1 MFRQEAITSF
11 SEIRLKI
18 SGMRIT
24 EVYEILCR
32 GEETEIS
39 QYWLRYENHE
49 EKYDLQKRAIVP
61 SGDMLA
67 LLNQCKILKWNGFS
81 GKNPPHVL
89 DGTMFGFTATVNE
102 NRNICASGSNNFP
115 KHYRDFIDA
124 LHRML
129 NETISP

>member
-1 MFRQEAITSF
+1 MFRREQITSF
-11 SEIRLKI
+11 SEIKLRI

-32 GEETEIS
+32 GDEAELS
-39 QYWLRYENHE
+39 QYWLSYENHE
-49 EKYDLQKRAIVP
+49 DHYNLQKRATVP
-61 SGDMLA
+61 ADDIINV
-67 LLNQCKILKWNGFS
+67 LNQCGVLRWDGFY

-89 DGTMFGFTATVNE
+89 DGTMFCFTATVNGGQK
-102 NRNICASGSNNFP
+102 ISADGSNNYP

-129 NETISP
+129 NEKE

>member
-1 MFRQEAITSF
+1 MFRQETVAAF
-11 SEIRLKI
+11 SAIRLKI

-32 GEETEIS
+32 GGETEIS
-39 QYWLRYENHE
+39 QYWLRFESHE
-49 EKYDLQKRAIVP
+49 EKYILQKRAIVP

-67 LLNQCKILKWNGFS
+67 LLNQCRILKWDGFS

-89 DGTMFGFTATVNE
+89 DGTMFGFTATVND
-102 NRNICASGSNNFP
+102 NRRICASGSNNFP
-115 KHYRDFIDA
+115 KHYRDFTDA

-129 NETISP
+129 NETPSR